1 MCASGCFFFFLIV
14 ISFSKPAYF
23 WQSIAIYFCRWL
35 ALIFILELIWTVVV
49 ALRNDSQHLFPLTPN
64 PFLNC
69 TLPFLNYR
77 RFHHVHMQGCVGGW
91 RGCHYT
97 GKMLSIW
104 KNFAF
109 IWGLLFVSLS
119 SPKCPCVQA
128 LPLLNS
134 YYYLALEGHA
144 NCLITWRV
152 MKQLGHQHII
162 QVWVP
167 KGK

>member
-1 MCASGCFFFFLIV
+1 MCASDCFFFFLIG

-23 WQSIAIYFCRWL
+23 WQSIAIYFYKWL
-35 ALIFILELIWTVVV
+35 ALIFILELIWTVEV

-77 RFHHVHMQGCVGGW
+77 RFHHVHTQGCVGGW

-97 GKMLSIW
+97 GKMLWIW

-109 IWGLLFVSLS
+109 IWGLLWVWAVQSVLVY
-119 SPKCPCVQA
+119 KPCLCLTPIII
-128 LPLLNS
+128 LP
-134 YYYLALEGHA
+134 
-144 NCLITWRV
+144 WKV
-152 MKQLGHQHII
+152 M
-162 QVWVP
+162 P
-167 KGK
+167 TA

>member
-1 MCASGCFFFFLIV
+1 MCFFFFVVNFFFKTSLLL
-14 ISFSKPAYF
+14 
-23 WQSIAIYFCRWL
+23 AIYSD
-35 ALIFILELIWTVVV
+35 LILQMTGFDIHSWTHLDSGGGIWGMT
-49 ALRNDSQHLFPLTPN
+49 ASICSPPRPS
-64 PFLNC
+64 PFLTC
-69 TLPFLNYR
+69 TVPFLNYR

-91 RGCHYT
+91 RGCHHT
-97 GKMLSIW
+97 GKTLWIW

-119 SPKCPCVQA
+119 SLKCPCVQA

-162 QVWVP
+162 QVWAP

>member
-1 MCASGCFFFFLIV
+1 MKKILYPFYRWGNWDSQLV
-14 ISFSKPAYF
+14 SNLLL
-23 WQSIAIYFCRWL
+23 AICRRGTQRPV
-35 ALIFILELIWTVVV
+35 EV

-77 RFHHVHMQGCVGGW
+77 RFHHVHTQGCVGGW

>member
-1 MCASGCFFFFLIV
+1 MCFWLCFFLKKLSYLFQNQ
-14 ISFSKPAYF
+14 
-23 WQSIAIYFCRWL
+23 QSIAIYFCKWL
-35 ALIFILELIWTVVV
+35 ALIFILELIWTVEV
-49 ALRNDSQHLFPLTPN
+49 ALRNDSQHLFSLTLN

-69 TLPFLNYR
+69 TLLFLNYR
-77 RFHHVHMQGCVGGW
+77 KFHHVHMQGCVGGW

-97 GKMLSIW
+97 GKMLWIW

-109 IWGLLFVSLS
+109 IWGLLFVCLS

-144 NCLITWRV
+144 NCLITWGV

>member
-1 MCASGCFFFFLIV
+1 
-14 ISFSKPAYF
+14 
-23 WQSIAIYFCRWL
+23 
-35 ALIFILELIWTVVV
+35 
-49 ALRNDSQHLFPLTPN
+49 
-64 PFLNC
+64 
-69 TLPFLNYR
+69 
-77 RFHHVHMQGCVGGW
+77 MQGCVGGW

-97 GKMLSIW
+97 GENALNLKEFCIYLRV
-104 KNFAF
+104 F
-109 IWGLLFVSLS
+109 ICVLEQSKVS
-119 SPKCPCVQA
+119 CVQA

-144 NCLITWRV
+144 NCLITWGV